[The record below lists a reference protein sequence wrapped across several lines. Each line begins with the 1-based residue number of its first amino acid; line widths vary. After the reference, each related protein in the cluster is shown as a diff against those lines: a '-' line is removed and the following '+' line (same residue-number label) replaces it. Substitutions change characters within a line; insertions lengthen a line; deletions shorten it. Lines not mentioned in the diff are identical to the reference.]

1 MQFEETRFPSGGA
14 ISKEP
19 WFAVYTRHQHEKT
32 VDWILTTR
40 GFETFVPLYKTAHQW
55 KDRIKHLSLPL
66 FPCYVFLRGD
76 LRRRLDI
83 ISTPGVHALVSNAGV
98 PAPIPPK
105 EIEAVRRVV
114 ESGVGL
120 EPHPFLKCGVWV
132 RVKAGPLVG
141 LQGILV
147 RKKSVHRLVLS
158 VEMLGKSA
166 AVEVDALL
174 VEKLNDK
181 LPTDST
187 RLASLVPV
195 ASRGQTLRS
204 GSSSPIG

>member
-1 MQFEETRFPSGGA
+1 MQFEGNGLSDEVLVP
-14 ISKEP
+14 KDQ

-32 VDWILTTR
+32 VCQNLTGR
-40 GFETFVPLYKTAHQW
+40 GFETFVPLYETVHQW
-55 KDRIKHLSLPL
+55 KDRIKLLSMPL

-76 LRRRLDI
+76 VRRRLDI
-83 ISTPGVHALVSNAGV
+83 LTTPGVHALVSNAGV

-114 ESGVGL
+114 GSGL
-120 EPHPFLKCGVWV
+120 HIEPHPFVKCGELV

-147 RKKSVHRLVLS
+147 RKKSLYRLVLS

-174 VEKLNDK
+174 VEKLDGK
-181 LPTDST
+181 LLNHST
-187 RLASLVPV
+187 RLASLVSAP
-195 ASRGQTLRS
+195 
-204 GSSSPIG
+204 

>member
-1 MQFEETRFPSGGA
+1 MQFEGTRFPSGAA

-32 VDWILTTR
+32 VDRILTTR
-40 GFETFVPLYKTAHQW
+40 GFETFAPLYQTAHQW

-98 PAPIPPK
+98 PAPIPPE

-147 RKKSVHRLVLS
+147 RKKSLHRLVLS

-187 RLASLVPV
+187 RLASLVSV

-204 GSSSPIG
+204 GSSSLIG